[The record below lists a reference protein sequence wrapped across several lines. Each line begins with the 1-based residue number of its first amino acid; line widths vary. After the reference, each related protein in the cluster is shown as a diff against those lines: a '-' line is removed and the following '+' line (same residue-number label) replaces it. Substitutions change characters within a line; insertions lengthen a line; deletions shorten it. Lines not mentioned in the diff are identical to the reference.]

1 MLNDLTY
8 AKCLGQCLGNGRCYI
23 RSFWP
28 RHSNQEKRGSV
39 RDFSNSVGR
48 NGGDILEKEN
58 LLAFLKSFQ
67 AGECL
72 FCILPLCKQEGL
84 GHLYQVHQPS
94 GVYYKHEAH
103 GNQICPG
110 EEDAPAD

>member
-1 MLNDLTY
+1 MQNVWDSAWAMAGATSG
-8 AKCLGQCLGNGRCYI
+8 ASGPGTPTRRRGEVSGISVTVLGEMEEIFGKGEPLGI
-23 RSFWP
+23 
-28 RHSNQEKRGSV
+28 
-39 RDFSNSVGR
+39 
-48 NGGDILEKEN
+48 
-58 LLAFLKSFQ
+58 LKSFQ

-84 GHLYQVHQPS
+84 GYLYQVHQPS

-110 EEDAPAD
+110 EDDAPAD

>member
-1 MLNDLTY
+1 MFGIVPGQWSMLHQELLTQ
-8 AKCLGQCLGNGRCYI
+8 APQPG
-23 RSFWP
+23 
-28 RHSNQEKRGSV
+28 EEESV
-39 RDFSNSVGR
+39 RDLSNCWK

-58 LLAFLKSFQ
+58 LLAFLELFQ

-72 FCILPLCKQEGL
+72 FCILPLGKQEGL

-94 GVYYKHEAH
+94 GVYYKHKAH